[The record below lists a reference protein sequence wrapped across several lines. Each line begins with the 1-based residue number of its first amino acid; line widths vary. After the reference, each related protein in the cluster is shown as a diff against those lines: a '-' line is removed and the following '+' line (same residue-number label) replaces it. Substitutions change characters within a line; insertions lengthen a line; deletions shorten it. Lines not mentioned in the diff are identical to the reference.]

1 MSNYKYFDHPADIGV
16 EVTSRTA
23 KALFVNAADNAL

>member
-1 MSNYKYFDHPADIGV
+1 MSHYTFFDHTADIGV